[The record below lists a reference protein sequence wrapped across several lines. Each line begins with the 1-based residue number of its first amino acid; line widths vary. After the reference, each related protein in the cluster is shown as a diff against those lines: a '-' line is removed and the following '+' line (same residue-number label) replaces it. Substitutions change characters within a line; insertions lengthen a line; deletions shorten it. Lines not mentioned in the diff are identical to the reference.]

1 MKVYQKL
8 NDYIS
13 SNGIKQKFISE
24 KTGISENILSMILN
38 GKRKIDADEFVEI
51 VLALGVKPNLF
62 IKPKEKV

>member
-1 MKVYQKL
+1 MKIYQKL

-51 VLALGVKPNLF
+51 VLALGLKPNYF
-62 IKPKEKV
+62 IKQKENV